1 MKAHKKQEV
10 QKFLVV
16 DKDKQM
22 NHIMISSVL
31 QDSSFGKILIS
42 SKNNNQKWNDKSND
56 GKQKEKSNYTESLID
71 NKIQEQVQQINLLRE
86 QNNKSEEAQ
95 KYISKIM
102 KKVRQRVLVKDF
114 EPSFKFALAI
124 ILGIF
129 FLFIKPAYS
138 FRQWSREQQPIIET
152 VELNYIFF
160 SIIMIGL
167 LSFTKQILKQIFYQW
182 VVKNLNN
189 KYKGILRNHRANKII
204 LWIYETIYY
213 FHMTLFGL
221 ITFNQATWMPYELGG
236 KGCCNNLLKSFPNI
250 NQEDP
255 QIINQMIYF
264 NLIQLAF
271 HVNALIDLFFGARK
285 QDEYKKYE
293 TGLNHFMFLAII
305 IYSIFFNLLNMST
318 AFFILHNFGDII
330 VAGGRAYADLEQKQK
345 KIIYLLITFGVS
357 IWIFTRFFIV
367 PKCIIF
373 QFFTIIDLAQ
383 SFWSIFKYAYIYLLI
398 LFLFTLFMEIYW
410 TLFLVQVSVSYILNP
425 TYKNIYDNRDFKKLY
440 QCIKNR
446 NSLRFH

>member
-1 MKAHKKQEV
+1 
-10 QKFLVV
+10 
-16 DKDKQM
+16 M
-22 NHIMISSVL
+22 NT
-31 QDSSFGKILIS
+31 
-42 SKNNNQKWNDKSND
+42 NNINKWN
-56 GKQKEKSNYTESLID
+56 EKSNGAKQKGNSNQKKSLID
-71 NKIQEQVQQINLLRE
+71 NKTKEQMQHIDQLRE

-95 KYISKIM
+95 KYITKIM

-138 FRQWSREQQPIIET
+138 FRQWSKEQQPVIET
-152 VELNYIFF
+152 VELQYIFF
-160 SIIMIGL
+160 SIFMIGL
-167 LSFTKQILKQIFYQW
+167 LSLTKQILKQIFYQW
-182 VVKNLNN
+182 VVRNLNN

-213 FHMTLFGL
+213 FHMTLFGVL
-221 ITFNQATWMPYELGG
+221 AFNQTSWMPFELGG
-236 KGCCNNLLKSFPNI
+236 KGCCNNLLKTFPNL

-255 QIINQMIYF
+255 QIKNQMIYF

-293 TGLNHFMFLAII
+293 TCLNHFMFLAII
-305 IYSIFFNLLNMST
+305 IYSILFNLLNMST
-318 AFFILHNFGDII
+318 VFFILHNVGDII
-330 VAGGRAYADLEQKQK
+330 VAGGRAYADLEQKKK
-345 KIIYLLITFGVS
+345 KIIYLLITFGVT
-357 IWIFTRFFIV
+357 IWIFTRFFVV
-367 PKCIIF
+367 PKCIIY

-383 SFWSIFKYAYIYLLI
+383 NFWSIFKYAYIYLLI
-398 LFLFTLFMEIYW
+398 LFIFTLFMEIYW

-440 QCIKNR
+440 QYIKNR
-446 NSLRFH
+446 NSLRFN